1 MRTTTRGKAWM
12 VAAWLLAALLPA
24 WPAQAVA
31 FRGLSLNDIMAAYGY
46 GLPTYGSGAP
56 GQYGRHAIY
65 RNRYST
71 VVFESGSRR
80 VVFNG
85 LSVYLNRCVEK
96 TASDWLIAPVDAA
109 DTLGALLFPGR
120 ALKAVGCGTVVLDA
134 GHGGTDPGTQG
145 QARYQEKSLTLDVT
159 KRVRAKLRA
168 CQVNVWLTRDR
179 DTFVP
184 LEERCSRSGRL
195 GANLFVSIHFNAT
208 RNTATCGIETYIVP
222 SAGYP
227 TTAEEERQRVST
239 RVVACPGNR
248 YDGANAVLAHFLHK
262 GLLAQTRA
270 EDRGIKRARFY
281 VIRNA
286 TCPAAL
292 VECGFL
298 SNAREAGRIGSEA
311 YRDQL
316 AEGITRG
323 ILTYLS
329 RVRELRLPPIHD

>member
-1 MRTTTRGKAWM
+1 M
-12 VAAWLLAALLPA
+12 VALALALWFPVVPSA
-24 WPAQAVA
+24 NAVA

-65 RNRYST
+65 RNRIST

-85 LSVYLNRCVEK
+85 LTVYLNRCVEK
-96 TASDWLIAPVDAA
+96 APNDWLIAPVDAA

-120 ALKAVGCGTVVLDA
+120 ALKSVGSRTVVLDA
-134 GHGGTDPGTQG
+134 GHGGSDPGTQG
-145 QARYQEKSLTLDVT
+145 VAGQPEKALTLDVA

-168 CQVNVWLTRDR
+168 SQVNVWLTRDR
-179 DTFVP
+179 DTTMS
-184 LEERCSRSGRL
+184 LEERCWRSGRL
-195 GANLFVSIHFNAT
+195 GANVFVSIHFNASL
-208 RNTATCGIETYIVP
+208 NTAISGVETYIVP
-222 SAGYP
+222 AAGYP
-227 TTAEEERQRVST
+227 STADAESQRAPS
-239 RVVACPGNR
+239 RVKPCPANR
-248 YDGANAVLAHFLHK
+248 FDGANAVLAHYLQK
-262 GLLAQTRA
+262 GLLVHSRA

-286 TCPAAL
+286 ACPAAL

-298 SNAREAGRIGSEA
+298 SHRREAGRIASEA

-316 AEGITRG
+316 AEGIARG

-329 RVRELRLPPIHD
+329 RVRELRLPPVRD